1 MSQAVGRETVTGKR
15 RLETEVEPTDREKR
29 ETLEEATAMAM
40 EKEAPLKRAGKKK
53 RGGKTKKSKE
63 AEDQLHLLYDIAL
76 PDKEKVFP
84 SRSAWREEM
93 PSASGHRG
101 WRGAGVKNWQRRKPG
116 VNVK

>member
-1 MSQAVGRETVTGKR
+1 MGRETVTGKR

-76 PDKEKVFP
+76 PDP

-93 PSASGHRG
+93 PSASGHR
-101 WRGAGVKNWQRRKPG
+101 
-116 VNVK
+116 NVGGGEAPA